1 MSLIILLAQCVCM
14 FIASFAVGSLP
25 LMFKS
30 AAQGKSLIHGEK
42 EQRLTG
48 RHETEGS
55 FDAWNGTASRSG
67 IDDHYTGVS
76 LSLLY

>member
-30 AAQGKSLIHGEK
+30 TTSGKLIYTSKGLADQLGTRLKAVSTLGMGLLVGAA
-42 EQRLTG
+42 LTIIIP
-48 RHETEGS
+48 E
-55 FDAWNGTASRSG
+55 
-67 IDDHYTGVS
+67 
-76 LSLLY
+76 